1 MCTENELKTII
12 IEEYDGLDKAVIK
25 SGISEDLYVSS
36 IAKSFY
42 ITLEHCKECSLNI
55 KHSKSWVDR
64 VYKRA
69 VALRD

>member
-12 IEEYDGLDKAVIK
+12 REEYDGLDKAVIN

-42 ITLEHCKECSLNI
+42 ITLEHCKGCSLNI

>member
-12 IEEYDGLDKAVIK
+12 REEYDGLDKAVIN
-25 SGISEDLYVSS
+25 SGISEDLYISS

-42 ITLEHCKECSLNI
+42 ITLEYRKECSLNI

>member
-12 IEEYDGLDKAVIK
+12 REEYDGLDKAVIK

-42 ITLEHCKECSLNI
+42 ITLEHFKECSLNI

>member
-1 MCTENELKTII
+1 MCTENELKEII
-12 IEEYDGLDKAVIK
+12 REEYDGLDKAVLA

-42 ITLEHCKECSLNI
+42 ITLEHYKPSAIKLN
-55 KHSKSWVDR
+55 HSKGWVNR

-69 VALRD
+69 VALNG